1 MAITQG
7 SPLPDITQTTTRSD
21 TAPDYYTQYLSQLS
35 SAGQTAMG
43 RSPTEMV
50 AGLTPQQL
58 TGYQQVGEVAGAYK
72 PGLEAAGESAAKAA
86 AGITPERISGL
97 MNPYTSQV
105 VDEMARLSQQNLQR
119 NVLPTLKAGF
129 VGTGGLGGQRYAGAL
144 GQALADTQS
153 NLTGQQF
160 GALSKGYS
168 EALKAALDEAQL
180 SNEAAKTQNLL
191 AKSEQELGL
200 TGAGALTKAGAEQ
213 QAYQQSLL
221 DAPLKTATGAQ
232 ALLRGF
238 TIPTTQTEKF
248 VGPKAGSYQTS
259 DLAQIMGV
267 LNMIGSANGGAGLSK
282 VAQFGGGLLDQ
293 LKKSLGSDFSVSEV
307 ANTSVPGDASGA
319 YGWKYYDDGTA
330 ISPNG
335 EYYYQGDLVWSP
347 SGEGG

>member
-1 MAITQG
+1 
-7 SPLPDITQTTTRSD
+7 
-21 TAPDYYTQYLSQLS
+21 
-35 SAGQTAMG
+35 
-43 RSPTEMV
+43 
-50 AGLTPQQL
+50 
-58 TGYQQVGEVAGAYK
+58 
-72 PGLEAAGESAAKAA
+72 
-86 AGITPERISGL
+86 
-97 MNPYTSQV
+97 
-105 VDEMARLSQQNLQR
+105 
-119 NVLPTLKAGF
+119 
-129 VGTGGLGGQRYAGAL
+129 
-144 GQALADTQS
+144 
-153 NLTGQQF
+153 
-160 GALSKGYS
+160 
-168 EALKAALDEAQL
+168 
-180 SNEAAKTQNLL
+180 
-191 AKSEQELGL
+191 
-200 TGAGALTKAGAEQ
+200 LTKAGAEQ